1 MHGVYALSAGRWV
14 LASVTALCT
23 GIAKTG
29 IPALGIL
36 LAPMFAE
43 VLPARVSTGALLPLL
58 ITADAF
64 AVIFWRRHGSWKHLV
79 RLLPWAVVGIV
90 AGYFAMGRIDDQQM
104 RYVMGS
110 IVIVMLGVHVYRE
123 YILAQDAPIPTS
135 WWFAAI
141 AGFLAGAT
149 TMIANA
155 AGPVTMIYL
164 LAMRLPK
171 DEFIGTSAWYF
182 FILNWLKV
190 PFSISLGLVTAESL
204 TFDAILAAGVVAG
217 AFAGLYLAKRIPEK
231 AFMIAVQILTLA
243 SAVKMFF

>member
-1 MHGVYALSAGRWV
+1 MHGAFALSAGKWV
-14 LASVTALCT
+14 LAYITAVSV

-36 LAPMFAE
+36 PAPLFAE
-43 VLPARVSTGALLPLL
+43 VLPARISTGALLPLL
-58 ITADAF
+58 IVADVF
-64 AVIFWRRHGSWKHLV
+64 AVLFWRRHGSWKHLV
-79 RLLPWAVVGIV
+79 RLLPWAVAGIV
-90 AGYFAMGRIDDQQM
+90 AGYFAMGRIDDRQM

-110 IVIVMLGVHVYRE
+110 IVIVMLGVHIYRQ
-123 YILAQDAPIPTS
+123 YILSRDAPIPAS

-164 LAMRLPK
+164 LSMRLPK
-171 DEFIGTSAWYF
+171 EEFIGTSAWYF
-182 FILNWLKV
+182 FILNWVKV
-190 PFSISLGLVTAESL
+190 PFSLNLGLITPESL
-204 TFDAILAAGVVAG
+204 TFDAILAGGVVAG
-217 AFAGLYLAKRIPEK
+217 ALAGLYLARKIPEK
-231 AFMIAVQILTLA
+231 AFMIAIQVLTLA

>member
-1 MHGVYALSAGRWV
+1 MHEVYALSAGKWV

-23 GIAKTG
+23 GVAKTG
-29 IPALGIL
+29 IPALGII

-58 ITADAF
+58 IAADAF
-64 AVIFWRRHGSWKHLV
+64 AVIFWRRHGSWKHLL
-79 RLLPWAVVGIV
+79 RLLPWAVAGII
-90 AGYFAMGRIDDQQM
+90 AGYFAMGRINDQQM
-104 RYVMGS
+104 RIVMGA
-110 IVIVMLGVHVYRE
+110 IVIVMLGVHVFRE
-123 YILAQDAPIPTS
+123 YILGRDAPIPTS

-155 AGPVTMIYL
+155 AGPVTMVYL
-164 LAMRLPK
+164 LSMRLPK
-171 DEFIGTSAWYF
+171 EEFIGTSAWFF

-190 PFSISLGLVTAESL
+190 PFSVNLGLITVESL
-204 TFDAILAAGVVAG
+204 AFDAVLAGGVVVG

-231 AFMIAVQILTLA
+231 AFMIAVEVLTLA
-243 SAVKMFF
+243 SAIKMFF

>member
-14 LASVTALCT
+14 FAAFTALCT

-29 IPALGIL
+29 VPALGIL
-36 LAPMFAE
+36 LAPLFAE

-58 ITADAF
+58 ISADAF
-64 AVIFWRRHGSWKHLV
+64 AVIFWRRHGSWKHLA
-79 RLLPWAVVGIV
+79 RLLPWAVIGIV
-90 AGYFAMGRIDDQQM
+90 AGFFALGRIDDQQM
-104 RYVMGS
+104 RYVLGA
-110 IVIVMLGVHVYRE
+110 IVIAMLGVHAWRE
-123 YILAQDAPIPTS
+123 YIMGRDAPIPTS

-141 AGFLAGAT
+141 FGFLAGAT

-164 LAMRLPK
+164 LSMRLPK
-171 DEFIGTSAWYF
+171 EEFIGTSAWYF

-190 PFSISLGLVTAESL
+190 PFSLGLGLITVDSL
-204 TFDAILAAGVVAG
+204 AFNAVLLPGVVAG

-231 AFMIAVQILTLA
+231 GFMIAAQVLTLA

>member
-1 MHGVYALSAGRWV
+1 MHGIYALTAGKWV

-23 GIAKTG
+23 GVAKTG

-36 LAPMFAE
+36 LAPLFAE
-43 VLPARVSTGALLPLL
+43 VLPARISTGALLPLL

-79 RLLPWAVVGIV
+79 RLLPWAVAGIV
-90 AGYFAMGRIDDQQM
+90 AGFFAMGRINDQQM
-104 RYVMGS
+104 RYVMGG

-123 YILAQDAPIPTS
+123 YILGEDAPIPTS

-164 LAMRLPK
+164 LSMRLPK
-171 DEFIGTSAWYF
+171 EEFIGTSAWYF

-190 PFSISLGLVTAESL
+190 PFSVNLGLITPETL
-204 TFDAILAAGVVAG
+204 TFDAVLAGGVVAG

-231 AFMIAVQILTLA
+231 AFMIAVQVLTLA

>member
-1 MHGVYALSAGRWV
+1 MHGIYALSAGKWV
-14 LASVTALCT
+14 LASATAVCT

-29 IPALGIL
+29 IPALVIL
-36 LAPMFAE
+36 LAPLFAE
-43 VLPARVSTGALLPLL
+43 VLPARASTGALLPLL

-104 RYVMGS
+104 RYVMGV
-110 IVIVMLGVHVYRE
+110 IVIVMLGVQVYRE
-123 YILAQDAPIPTS
+123 HILSKDAPIPTT

-164 LAMRLPK
+164 LSMRLPK

-190 PFSISLGLVTAESL
+190 PFSINLGLITPESL
-204 TFDAILAAGVVAG
+204 TFDAVLAGGVVAG
-217 AFAGLYLAKRIPEK
+217 AFAGLYLAKKIPEK
-231 AFMIAVQILTLA
+231 AFMIAVQVLTFA
-243 SAVKMFF
+243 SAIKMFF

>member
-1 MHGVYALSAGRWV
+1 MHGVYALSAGKWV
-14 LASVTALCT
+14 LASITALSV
-23 GIAKTG
+23 GISKTG

-36 LAPMFAE
+36 LAPLFAE
-43 VLPARVSTGALLPLL
+43 VLPARISTGALLPLL

-79 RLLPWAVVGIV
+79 RLLPWAVAGIV

-104 RYVMGS
+104 RYVMGA
-110 IVIVMLGVHVYRE
+110 IVIVMLGVHAYRE
-123 YILAQDAPIPTS
+123 YIMGKGAPIPTS

-164 LAMRLPK
+164 LSMRLPK
-171 DEFIGTSAWYF
+171 NEFIGTAAWYF

-190 PFSISLGLVTAESL
+190 PFSVNLGLITPQSIA
-204 TFDAILAAGVVAG
+204 FDAVLAGGVVAG

-231 AFMIAVQILTLA
+231 AFMIAVQVLTLA

>member
-1 MHGVYALSAGRWV
+1 MHGIYVLPAGKWV
-14 LASVTALCT
+14 LAVATALCT
-23 GIAKTG
+23 GVAKTG

-58 ITADAF
+58 IAADAF
-64 AVIFWRRHGSWKHLV
+64 AVIFWRRHGSWKHLL
-79 RLLPWAVVGIV
+79 RLLPWAVAGIV
-90 AGYFAMGRIDDQQM
+90 AGYFAMGRINDQQM
-104 RYVMGS
+104 RFVMGA
-110 IVIVMLGVHVYRE
+110 IVIVMLAVHVYRE
-123 YILAQDAPIPTS
+123 YILGRDASIPAA

-164 LAMRLPK
+164 LSMRLPK
-171 DEFIGTSAWYF
+171 EQFIGTSAWFF

-190 PFSISLGLVTAESL
+190 PFSINLGLITAESL
-204 TFDAILAAGVVAG
+204 AFDAVLAGGVVAG

-231 AFMIAVQILTLA
+231 AFMIAVEVLTLA
-243 SAVKMFF
+243 SAIKMFF

>member
-1 MHGVYALSAGRWV
+1 MHGVFAISAFNWI
-14 LASVTALCT
+14 LASFTAVCV

-29 IPALGIL
+29 LPALGIL
-36 LAPMFAE
+36 PAPLFAL

-58 ITADAF
+58 IVADAF

-79 RLLPWAVVGIV
+79 RLLPWTVAGIV

-104 RYVMGS
+104 RYVMGA
-110 IVIVMLGVHVYRE
+110 IVVVMLGVHVYRE
-123 YILAQDAPIPTS
+123 YVLGKNAAIPTA

-164 LAMRLPK
+164 LSMRLPK
-171 DEFIGTSAWYF
+171 NEFIGTSAWYF
-182 FILNWLKV
+182 FILNWIKV
-190 PFSISLGLVTAESL
+190 PFSLSLGLVTLESL
-204 TFDAILAAGVVAG
+204 TFNAVLVPAVVAG
-217 AFAGLYLAKRIPEK
+217 AVAGLFLAKRIPER
-231 AFMIAVQILTLA
+231 AFMIAVLVLTLA